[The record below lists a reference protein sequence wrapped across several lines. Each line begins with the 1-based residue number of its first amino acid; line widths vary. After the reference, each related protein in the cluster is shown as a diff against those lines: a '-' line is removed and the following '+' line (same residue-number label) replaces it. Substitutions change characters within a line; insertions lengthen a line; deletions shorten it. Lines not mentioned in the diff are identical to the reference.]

1 MVTLETSKEILF
13 LKKDDIFTKFITL
26 VTKFLPLPPKI
37 IYIEHPDKKLLSFSE
52 TKSFPLLKSN
62 DNFFSGTL
70 PIIKYLIKS
79 SKDIS
84 DGVILDNRVILLGE
98 NIKEEAKVDMWLNFI
113 FTKIYPIII
122 EIESQLYGKKI
133 FDIRNFEF
141 AVNDLLEILVDI
153 NNYLQLKPFL
163 SANHVQLCDIML
175 TSALFNCYSDIFTQ
189 NELNLIPNVIRVFK
203 FVSNMRLF
211 VKVFGKAI
219 PCKKVKKPDPYVE
232 NKKDEHN
239 EGKNKENN
247 NNNINEK
254 NEEGNNKEN
263 KKKKNKK

>member
-1 MVTLETSKEILF
+1 MVTLETSNEILF

-37 IYIEHPDKKLLSFSE
+37 IYLDHPDKRLLSFSE

-84 DGVILDNRVILLGE
+84 DGVNLDNRVILLGE
-98 NIKEEAKVDMWLNFI
+98 NLKEEAKVDMWLNFI
-113 FTKIYPIII
+113 FTKICPIIV
-122 EIESQLYGKKI
+122 EIESQLYGKKL

-141 AVNDLLEILVDI
+141 AVNDLLEILVEI

-175 TSALFNCYSDIFTQ
+175 TSVLFNCYNNIFTQ
-189 NELNLIPNVIRVFK
+189 NEINLIPNVISVLK

-211 VKVFGKAI
+211 IKVFRKAI
-219 PCKKVKKPDPYVE
+219 PCKKVKKPQPYVE
-232 NKKDEHN
+232 NKKEEN
-239 EGKNKENN
+239 SEGKNNKNN
-247 NNNINEK
+247 NNEK
-254 NEEGNNKEN
+254 NKEVNNKEN

>member
-1 MVTLETSKEILF
+1 MVTLETSNDLLF

-37 IYIEHPDKKLLSFSE
+37 IFLGHLDKHLLSFSE

-70 PIIKYLIKS
+70 PIIKYLIRS

-84 DGVILDNRVILLGE
+84 DGVNLDNRVILLGE
-98 NIKEEAKVDMWLNFI
+98 NIKEEAKVEMWLNFI
-113 FTKIYPIII
+113 FTKIYPIIM
-122 EIESQLYGKKI
+122 EIEMQLYGKKE

-153 NNYLQLKPFL
+153 NQYLQLKPFL
-163 SANHVQLCDIML
+163 TANHVQLGDIML
-175 TSALFNCYSDIFTQ
+175 TSALFNCYNDIFTQ

-219 PCKKVKKPDPYVE
+219 PCKKVKKPEPFIE
-232 NKKDEHN
+232 NKKEQNCKEQSKDNHN
-239 EGKNKENN
+239 NGKHLE
-247 NNNINEK
+247 EK
-254 NEEGNNKEN
+254 NNEN
-263 KKKKNKK
+263 KKKKNKKNK